1 MTVTSETDERGA
13 GDNVTLT
20 GHHEATIS
28 AVQSVQ
34 APVAAELRTDNAHYK
49 QLLVP
54 QGEYQWSP
62 VTSDVSC
69 DQAPCSPWAG

>member
-20 GHHEATIS
+20 GHHEAMTPTD
-28 AVQSVQ
+28 QSVQ
-34 APVAAELRTDNAHYK
+34 SPVAAELRTDAAEDK

-54 QGEYQWSP
+54 QGEYTV
-62 VTSDVSC
+62 VTSNT
-69 DQAPCSPWAG
+69 

>member
-20 GHHEATIS
+20 GHHEVP

-34 APVAAELRTDNAHYK
+34 SPVAAELRTDAAEDK

-54 QGEYQWSP
+54 QGEYTV
-62 VTSDVSC
+62 VTSNT
-69 DQAPCSPWAG
+69 

>member
-20 GHHEATIS
+20 GHHEVPAD
-28 AVQSVQ
+28 QSVQ
-34 APVAAELRTDNAHYK
+34 SPVAAELRTDGAEDK

-54 QGEYQWSP
+54 QGEYTV
-62 VTSDVSC
+62 VTSNT
-69 DQAPCSPWAG
+69 